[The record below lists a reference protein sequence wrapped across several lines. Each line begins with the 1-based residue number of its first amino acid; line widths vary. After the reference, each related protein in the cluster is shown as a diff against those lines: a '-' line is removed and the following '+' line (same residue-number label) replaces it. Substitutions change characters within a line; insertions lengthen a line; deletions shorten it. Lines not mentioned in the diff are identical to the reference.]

1 MFIEAGKILEMIF
14 DLVMIFS
21 RSMPFVP
28 EAVEM
33 NTLEFYV
40 FMFVALKGPSSM
52 SEIARKLAVSKS
64 NVTAVVD
71 RLEAKGYLKRVRS
84 ASDRRV
90 VHVVL
95 TERGEGLYQDI
106 LGNLEDTIQT
116 AVSRIPP
123 EDLKVISDGFERMI
137 RVFLSGE
144 VEE

>member
-95 TERGEGLYQDI
+95 TERGERLYQDI

>member
-95 TERGEGLYQDI
+95 TESGERLYQDI